1 MNSRGPIAPATCSL
15 GWRTWPLLKADPRAP
30 ATALA
35 LVLIG
40 AAFIGCGGDA
50 TGTSPRRKPV
60 GDPVGGSVAALAQ
73 CRDWNAGTEA
83 EKQATIA
90 DIRSSLTLQSQE
102 ESGTALSD
110 ERAYELFEHAC
121 AEEFAQG
128 LKLYKLYVR
137 AAAFAPLAEP

>member
-1 MNSRGPIAPATCSL
+1 
-15 GWRTWPLLKADPRAP
+15 LKANRRAP
-30 ATALA
+30 AAALA

-40 AAFIGCGGDA
+40 AALAGCGGGDA
-50 TGTSPRRKPV
+50 TGSSSSAKPV

-102 ESGTALSD
+102 KSGTALSD
-110 ERAYELFEHAC
+110 ERAYEVFERYC
-121 AEEFAQG
+121 AEDFAQG
-128 LKLYKLYVR
+128 FRLYKLYAQ
-137 AAAFAPLAEP
+137 AAAFAPLSEP

>member
-1 MNSRGPIAPATCSL
+1 MKT
-15 GWRTWPLLKADPRAP
+15 DHRAS
-30 ATALA
+30 AFALA
-35 LVLIG
+35 LVLVAG
-40 AAFIGCGGDA
+40 ALAGCGDDA
-50 TGTSPRRKPV
+50 TGQDPEPQGV

-90 DIRSSLTLQSQE
+90 DIRSSLTPQSQA

-110 ERAYELFEHAC
+110 ERAYELFEHSC
-121 AEEFAQG
+121 AEEFAQSFQ
-128 LKLYKLYVR
+128 LYKLYAR

>member
-1 MNSRGPIAPATCSL
+1 
-15 GWRTWPLLKADPRAP
+15 LKVNPRAP
-30 ATALA
+30 ANALA

-40 AAFIGCGGDA
+40 AALAGCGDDA
-50 TGTSPRRKPV
+50 TGSSPPAEPV

-90 DIRSSLTLQSQE
+90 DIRSSLTLQSQQ

-110 ERAYELFEHAC
+110 EHAYQLFEHSC
-121 AEEFAQG
+121 AEDFAQG
-128 LKLYKLYVR
+128 FKLYKLYAR
-137 AAAFAPLAEP
+137 AAAFAPLSEP

>member
-1 MNSRGPIAPATCSL
+1 M
-15 GWRTWPLLKADPRAP
+15 KADPRAS

-35 LVLIG
+35 LVLL
-40 AAFIGCGGDA
+40 AAALVGCGGDA
-50 TGTSPRRKPV
+50 TGQDAPAQAV
-60 GDPVGGSVAALAQ
+60 GEPVGGSVAALAQ

-102 ESGTALSD
+102 ESGTSLSD
-110 ERAYELFEHAC
+110 ERAYELFEHSC
-121 AEEFAQG
+121 TEEFAQG
-128 LKLYKLYVR
+128 FELYKLYAR